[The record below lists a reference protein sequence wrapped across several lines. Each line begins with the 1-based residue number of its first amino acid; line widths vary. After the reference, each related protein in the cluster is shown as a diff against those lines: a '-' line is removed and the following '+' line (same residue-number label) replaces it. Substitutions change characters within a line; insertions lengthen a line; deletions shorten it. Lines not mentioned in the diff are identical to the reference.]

1 MGGGNGLFHLIHSTA
16 GHFCDHFAG
25 GRVGNIHPLGSLGFL
40 PDTVYT
46 ILLSFYSHGKNP
58 PENFKIQFRF
68 SELYF
73 YYKECGMKMSSGA
86 GVENRRGESVKMTKA
101 ATETL

>member
-1 MGGGNGLFHLIHSTA
+1 VGGSDGFFHFVTGAA
-16 GHFCDHFAG
+16 GYLSDDFAG
-25 GRVGNIHPLGSLGFL
+25 GGVGNIHPLGSLGFL